1 MTEEIHITQRS
12 RIAAELDFYEQL
24 KAALVAHGEW
34 KFRLAKGIDVG
45 CLGLEPEKIR
55 VDNQCVFGQWLYSD
69 KTQPYRNN
77 SHYEKVRQLHAEF
90 HKEAANVVV
99 LCHEGH
105 THEAKR
111 ALDSRYADIS
121 KRLAEAIDTWLKD
134 ITKKGIQ
141 NQQEEQQSTSNLEI
155 SRYARYGL
163 CIGILSGFGFVFL
176 SLFLIFWQNS
186 WDVNFQNLIQAHV
199 LNWAQW
205 VVDCA
210 PFVLGSVGY
219 FLGRYFGI
227 NKTESIR
234 LEKVVKQRTAELL
247 ANQKEM
253 KLIRDNLN
261 EGVFFLDR
269 ERKIGSQFSPVLKEI
284 FEQTELSG
292 FTLLEVFRGRIDETT
307 AQELAGYLD
316 LMFDKTHSETMLSS
330 LNPFNPLVLPEVAGL
345 DEKILRVLF
354 KRIINENGSIE
365 GLLGIASDITKQV
378 KAEREAERQ
387 RELAKRQMELI
398 GQILETGPQMLLLF
412 RQQTDSALKQVAT
425 LLEQA
430 SEEKEMGILIDEI
443 YRHIHTIKGSASLLK
458 LKDIAHAAHVYEEEL
473 TKLKQKKDI
482 STLDFLPL
490 SIKQG
495 NLMKQIEEFEKL
507 IERIQQ
513 FQISEK
519 QSAREED
526 LLLELVRRAV
536 EAAAQE
542 TNKELLFTASGF
554 EVVQIP
560 THYFEPLRAILIQF
574 VRNSAA
580 HGIETP
586 EEREAQQKPRQGQI
600 TLTVDA
606 LENDYRLVY
615 SDDGRGIDPE
625 KVKTRA
631 VERNLLTAE
640 DAQKLT
646 TQEIYKLLFK
656 PGFSTAQETNM
667 TAGRGVGLDIVLEE
681 VKKLGGKLTLRS
693 TVGKGSEFI
702 ITLPKAA

>member
-365 GLLGIASDITKQV
+365 GLLGIALDITKEV

-507 IERIQQ
+507 IELIKQ